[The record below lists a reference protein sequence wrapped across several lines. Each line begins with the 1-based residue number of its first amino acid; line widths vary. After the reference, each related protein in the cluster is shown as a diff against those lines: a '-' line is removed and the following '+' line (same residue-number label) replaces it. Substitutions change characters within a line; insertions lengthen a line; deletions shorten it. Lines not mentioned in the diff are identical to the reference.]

1 MLNNFLLQV
10 EEVPLLRQCVVKCPV
25 NLPDNGCPGKS
36 EVHQNL
42 GYVGKFFL
50 KEVWL
55 KCGLGGLYN
64 MHQMFG

>member
-50 KEVWL
+50 KEV
-55 KCGLGGLYN
+55 
-64 MHQMFG
+64 